1 MFKNNFKV
9 IYSLNFKYI
18 VLIFL
23 LLSSHSAFSIENKVE
38 LIRTISN
45 YHIFKFDNKFYSSL
59 NENIELRNNK
69 IKLEK
74 DMIVDDDIKLLE
86 EKIIKLLNYKPLF
99 HETLAS
105 YNIVIYAGKV
115 YGIPQGLTIN
125 WNDKTYK
132 KINGLITSSNITD
145 VRNIILKNPL
155 SWKPILIES
164 FFNYNIVQFK
174 NNLYGVPQGYAID
187 FYTSDLTNNKLLINK
202 DGNFFIKIEIIK
214 QKINKLLF

>member
-1 MFKNNFKV
+1 
-9 IYSLNFKYI
+9 
-18 VLIFL
+18 
-23 LLSSHSAFSIENKVE
+23 
-38 LIRTISN
+38 
-45 YHIFKFDNKFYSSL
+45 
-59 NENIELRNNK
+59 
-69 IKLEK
+69 
-74 DMIVDDDIKLLE
+74 MIVDDNIKLLE

-202 DGNFFIKIEIIK
+202 EGNFFIKIEIIK

>member
-1 MFKNNFKV
+1 
-9 IYSLNFKYI
+9 
-18 VLIFL
+18 
-23 LLSSHSAFSIENKVE
+23 
-38 LIRTISN
+38 
-45 YHIFKFDNKFYSSL
+45 
-59 NENIELRNNK
+59 
-69 IKLEK
+69 
-74 DMIVDDDIKLLE
+74 MIVDDNIKLLE

-164 FFNYNIVQFK
+164 FFNYNIVKFK

-202 DGNFFIKIEIIK
+202 EGNFFIKIEIIK